1 MRTKSKGELLRAIVQ
16 RRARVCILGLGYV
29 GLHLAVRF
37 KRAGFQVAGI
47 DVDKQKIE
55 KIKKGV
61 AYVREL
67 SASSSTLRS
76 IVATTGAEPLRDAD
90 VVIICVPTPL
100 SKTRDP
106 DISSVLEAGR
116 VIARRLRRGQLIV
129 MESTTFP
136 GTTRELL
143 LPLFEETGL
152 KVGTDFFLAYSP
164 ERVDPG
170 NRRFTLVNTPK
181 VVAGITRSCSHLAQ
195 NLYSQIVKRVVPVSG
210 TDMAEMVKL
219 LENIFRSVNIA
230 LVNEFAIMCH
240 RLGLNVW
247 EAISAAATKP
257 YGFMP
262 FYPGPG
268 LGGHCIPVD
277 PHYLSWKLR
286 LLAYKA
292 RFIDLADEVNREM
305 PRFVVEKV
313 AESLNRRRKSVN
325 RSRILVLGVAYKKD
339 SDDVRESPAID
350 IIKLLREGGAAISY
364 HDPYVAQLAVDGQ
377 PLRSVPLSPRSLAS
391 YDLVIVV
398 TNHGRFDPRKIV
410 KHSRLVIDTRNLTRG
425 IASEKIVRL

>member
-1 MRTKSKGELLRAIVQ
+1 MRTKSKTGLIRAIAQ
-16 RRARVCILGLGYV
+16 KKAKVCILGLGYV
-29 GLHLAVRF
+29 GLNLAVRF
-37 KRAGFQVAGI
+37 REVGFWVTGI
-47 DVDKQKIE
+47 DVDKEKIE
-55 KIKKGV
+55 KLKKGV
-61 AYVREL
+61 AYVRDL
-67 SASSSTLRS
+67 SADPSILRS
-76 IVATTGAEPLRDAD
+76 IPATTEPQTLRAAD
-90 VVIICVPTPL
+90 IVIICVPTPL

-106 DISSVLEAGR
+106 DISLVLEAGG
-116 VIARRLRRGQLIV
+116 VIARHLRRGQLIV
-129 MESTTFP
+129 LESTTFP

-152 KVGTDFFLAYSP
+152 KVGKDFFLAYSA
-164 ERVDPG
+164 ERLDPG

-181 VVAGITRSCSHLAQ
+181 IVAGITPSCSHLAQ
-195 NLYSQIVKRVVPVSG
+195 SLYSQIVTRVVPVGG
-210 TDMAEMVKL
+210 TDTAEMVKL

-247 EAISAAATKP
+247 EVIEAAATKP
-257 YGFMP
+257 YGFLP

-305 PRFVVEKV
+305 PRFVVERV
-313 AESLNRRRKSVN
+313 AESLNQRRKSM
-325 RSRILVLGVAYKKD
+325 RGAKILVLGAAYKKD

-350 IIKLLREGGAAISY
+350 IVRLLRERGAEVSY
-364 HDPYVAQLAVDGQ
+364 HDPHVSRLSVDEQ
-377 PLRSVPLSPRSLAS
+377 FLRSVTLSPRCLAAQ
-391 YDLVIVV
+391 DAVVVV
-398 TNHGRFDPRKIV
+398 TDHSRFDARQIV
-410 KHSRLVIDTRNLTRG
+410 KHSRLVIDARNLTQG
-425 IASEKIVRL
+425 IDSKKIVRL